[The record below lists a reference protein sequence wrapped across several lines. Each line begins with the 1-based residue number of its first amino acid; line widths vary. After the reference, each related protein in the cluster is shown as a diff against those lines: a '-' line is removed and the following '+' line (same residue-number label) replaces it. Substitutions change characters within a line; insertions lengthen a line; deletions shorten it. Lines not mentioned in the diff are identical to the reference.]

1 MDTQIQNKKI
11 IFCVMMLFL
20 FSFFAFAE
28 DDRHLAVDQTIGGM
42 EQGSRIGAPGSTPVP
57 ITDAHKTISSS
68 QGTKKAQTNSATP
81 AAGENHGNIYS
92 SPAQAKNPVNTVPVE
107 SESTAGQTET
117 GGGQTGGSA
126 EVGTGETGS
135 GQTTNPIDA
144 GVSQPETEPVTNPI
158 NSGAG
163 TQSEDTSGSPSAGTE
178 TDETAAE
185 PTPAP
190 DTGSEPTT
198 ETGST
203 DTQENNPIVDTEV
216 SADLES
222 GTIEADATVD
232 TTGELEE
239 KEIFE
244 ADLEAEGVG
253 SVDTDVSSAADIT
266 GEEVVE
272 NADVT
277 TDAIP
282 ETGLPDGQ
290 AGPTET
296 SSSTESTQES
306 NPIVDTEVSADLE
319 SGTIEADATV
329 DTSGELE
336 EKQIIDADIGVGETA
351 AGTEVGSAADVTQSD
366 IVEGADVTTQP
377 VSSVTTTSDVTAEV
391 DTTGETTG
399 SEADVGLEA
408 DVSGLSEGEDVTC
421 DPADGITADACGVP
435 QL

>member
-1 MDTQIQNKKI
+1 
-11 IFCVMMLFL
+11 MLFL

-42 EQGSRIGAPGSTPVP
+42 EQGSRIGAPGSAP

-68 QGTKKAQTNSATP
+68 QGTTKAGTSSANP
-81 AAGENHGNIYS
+81 AAAGENHGNIYS
-92 SPAQAKNPVNTVPVE
+92 SPAQAKNPVNTVPSG

-126 EVGTGETGS
+126 EVG
-135 GQTTNPIDA
+135 A
-144 GVSQPETEPVTNPI
+144 
-158 NSGAG
+158 
-163 TQSEDTSGSPSAGTE
+163 
-178 TDETAAE
+178 DETAAE

-203 DTQENNPIVDTEV
+203 DTQESNPIVDTEV

-232 TTGELEE
+232 MTGELEE

-253 SVDTDVSSAADIT
+253 SVDADVSSAADIT

-282 ETGLPDGQ
+282 QTGLPDGQ

-296 SSSTESTQES
+296 SSSTESAQES

-336 EKQIIDADIGVGETA
+336 EKQIIDADMGAGETA

-366 IVEGADVTTQP
+366 IVEGVDVTTQP
-377 VSSVTTTSDVTAEV
+377 VSSVTTASDVTAEV

-421 DPADGITADACGVP
+421 DPSDGITADACGVP